1 MRARSLFVALLVAA
15 AVAAPAAAAGREPRI
30 VGGDVAP
37 SGAYPWMVWLTMGGN
52 QFCGGSL
59 IASDTVLT
67 AAHCTAGLTPDE
79 MQVAVGRE
87 QLSDESSGQVIDVI
101 GYAEYPGRGD
111 AAILRLAQPVEIDP
125 VGLATP
131 EQAALYAPG
140 GDATAVGWGLRRE
153 YGYQPSD
160 NLREVDVP
168 IVSDRACA
176 RAYGH
181 DVVTTSTEICA
192 GAKGRDTCAGD
203 SGGPL
208 LVWDEAGTPFQVG
221 ITSFGHGCARARY
234 PGVYTEVPAILDFLT
249 DPDPVYA
256 PEPGREAARIDGKPR
271 VGERLHCDEGSW
283 TGEGIEFHY
292 EWQGGFDPDPRSRKR
307 GFTVPAGLAGKKI
320 TCSVTATTAGG
331 SVEIGSLPER
341 VHGRGGK
348 R

>member
-1 MRARSLFVALLVAA
+1 MRSALIALFLAA
-15 AVAAPAAAAGREPRI
+15 AVAAPAFAADREPRI
-30 VGGDVAP
+30 VGGEVAP

-52 QFCGGSL
+52 QFCGGTL

-79 MQVAVGRE
+79 MQVVVGRE
-87 QLSDESSGQVIDVI
+87 QLSDDSSGEVIDVV
-101 GYAEYPGRGD
+101 GYAEYPGRVD
-111 AAILRLAQPVEIDP
+111 AAILRLAEPAGIDP
-125 VGLATP
+125 VGLTTP
-131 EQAALYAPG
+131 EEAALYAPG

-153 YGYQPSD
+153 YGTKPSD

-168 IVSDRACA
+168 IVSDRACE

-181 DVVTTSTEICA
+181 DVVKTSTEICA
-192 GAKGRDTCAGD
+192 GAEGRDTCAGD

-208 LVWDEAGTPFQVG
+208 LVWDEAGTPLQVG
-221 ITSFGHGCARARY
+221 ITSFGHGCGRAKY
-234 PGVYTEVPAILDFLT
+234 PGVYAEVPEIIDFLT

-256 PEPGREAARIDGKPR
+256 PEPERERATIEGRPR
-271 VGERLHCDEGSW
+271 VGERLRCDQGQW
-283 TGEGIEFHY
+283 TGEGVEFEY
-292 EWQGGFDPDPRSRKR
+292 EWQGGYDPEPRSRKR
-307 GFTVPAGLAGKKI
+307 GFTVPAGLAGKKV

-331 SVEIGSLPER
+331 SVEIGSLPKR

>member
-1 MRARSLFVALLVAA
+1 VRMRSALVALFLAA
-15 AVAAPAAAAGREPRI
+15 AVAAPAFAADREPRI
-30 VGGDVAP
+30 VGGEVAP

-52 QFCGGSL
+52 QFCGGTL

-79 MQVAVGRE
+79 MQVAIGRE
-87 QLSDESSGQVIDVI
+87 RLSDESSGQVVDVI
-101 GYAEYPGRGD
+101 AYAEYPGRGD
-111 AAILRLAQPVEIDP
+111 AAILRLAEPVGVDP
-125 VGLATP
+125 VPLATP
-131 EQAALYAPG
+131 DQAAMYAPG
-140 GDATAVGWGLRRE
+140 GTATAIGWGLRRE
-153 YGYQPSD
+153 YGFKPSD

-168 IVSDRACA
+168 IVSDQSCA
-176 RAYGH
+176 RAYGD

-192 GAKGRDTCAGD
+192 GAEGRDTCAGD

-208 LVWDEAGTPFQVG
+208 LVRDAEGRPLQVG

-249 DPDPVYA
+249 DPDPVFA
-256 PEPGREAARIDGKPR
+256 PEPGWVNARIDGKPR
-271 VGERLHCDEGSW
+271 VGERLHCDEGPW
-283 TGEGIEFHY
+283 TGEGIEFDY
-292 EWQGGFDPDPRSRKR
+292 EWQGGYDPEPRSRKR
-307 GFTVPAGLAGKKI
+307 GFTVPAGLAGKKV

-331 SVEIGSLPER
+331 SVEIGSPAER